1 MNNKFVV
8 WFKDVDREDGA
19 IVGGKGA
26 NLGEMTKAGFPVP
39 NGFIVTAQ
47 AYYFFLDETGLR
59 PQIREALEK
68 LDVSDSRA
76 LEKAA
81 EHVQKI
87 IIRSKFPK
95 EISKPILDAYFKLDK
110 GLFKHA
116 LVAVRSSAT
125 AEDLPGASFAGQ
137 QSTFLNVYGEAN
149 VIEKVKE
156 AWASLFTARA
166 IFYRQTNK
174 FDHFKVGIAIPVQRM
189 VESDKSGI
197 MFSLDPVTND
207 KSKVVIE
214 AIFGLG
220 EMIVQGAVTPDHYE
234 VDKKSDE
241 ITVKTVH
248 TQEKTM
254 YKKGPRNV
262 EVNLSHEKGS
272 KIKLTDSE
280 ILALADLSKKLEKH
294 YYFPQDS
301 EWAIEGKNVYIVQTR
316 PVTTVGND
324 AKKAPTMKAT
334 GKKTVFL
341 KGDPAS
347 PGIASGTVK
356 ILQSAKEIDKIIEG
370 DVLVAEQTNPDF
382 VPAMKKA
389 VAIVTER
396 GGRTSHAA
404 IVSRELGIP
413 AIVGTEGAMSKLKDS
428 MIITVDGATG
438 EIYKGDV
445 MDGTIS
451 GSTAKLELL
460 VKGDP
465 ASPGIASGVAKYLSS
480 PKEID
485 KIVKGD
491 VLVAE
496 QTNPDYVP
504 AMKKASAIV
513 TERGGRTSHAAIVS
527 RELGIPAVVGAEGAH
542 KKIKDTTVVT
552 VNGTTGE
559 VFKGTSGTKAKG
571 IEYVAYTDTGKL
583 KTATNV
589 YVNVAEPSRAEA
601 VAKMNADGVG
611 LLRAEFMIAD
621 IGTHPKKLIEDKKQK
636 VFIDKLSE
644 DLAVFCKAFA
654 PRPVVYRATDFKTNE
669 YRGLKGGAA
678 FEPEEPNPMLGFRG
692 AARYIA
698 DSRVFEMEIEAIK
711 KVRNKMGYKNLHLM
725 IPFVRNPKELADVK
739 KLVSSWGLTRSSAFK
754 LWLMVEIPTNV
765 IRLEDFLDVG
775 IDGVSVG
782 SNDLTMLMLGTD
794 RDNSEVAHDFSE
806 LDPTLLWAFEH
817 VAKVCGKRG
826 VTASMCG
833 QAPSDYPDLVEKLV
847 EWGYTSM
854 SVNAD
859 ALDHV
864 RQTIYE
870 SEKKLVKKR
879 T

>member
-1 MNNKFVV
+1 MTKKFVV
-8 WFKDVDREDGA
+8 WFKEVDHGDIGT
-19 IVGGKGA
+19 VGGKGA

-47 AYYFFLDETGLR
+47 AYFHFIEEAKLKDK
-59 PQIREALEK
+59 IHEALYK
-68 LDVSDSRA
+68 LDVNDNKD

-81 EHVQKI
+81 KKVQDLIVK
-87 IIRSKFPK
+87 SEFPK
-95 EISKPILDAYFKLDK
+95 DISDQIIEAYFKLDK
-110 GLFKHA
+110 GLLHHS

-137 QSTFLNVYGEAN
+137 QSTFLNVHGESN

-156 AWASLFTARA
+156 CWASLFTARA

-197 MFSLDPVTND
+197 MFTLDPVTND

-214 AIFGLG
+214 AIYGLG

-241 ITVKTVH
+241 IIAKVVH

-254 YKKGPRNV
+254 YKKGPKNV
-262 EVNLSHEKGS
+262 IVSLLHTQGS
-272 KIKLTDSE
+272 RQKLNDKE
-280 ILALADLSKKLEKH
+280 ILELAHLGKKLEHH

-301 EWAIEGKNVYIVQTR
+301 EWAIEKDKVYIVQTR
-316 PVTTVGND
+316 PVTTVGKE
-324 AKKAPTMKAT
+324 AVKQQ
-334 GKKTVFL
+334 KTAAANVPVFL

-356 ILQSAKEIDKIIEG
+356 ILKSAKEIDKIKPG

-413 AIVGTEGAMSKLKDS
+413 AVVGAAQAMHKLKDN
-428 MIITVDGATG
+428 MV
-438 EIYKGDV
+438 
-445 MDGTIS
+445 IS
-451 GSTAKLELL
+451 
-460 VKGDP
+460 
-465 ASPGIASGVAKYLSS
+465 
-480 PKEID
+480 
-485 KIVKGD
+485 
-491 VLVAE
+491 
-496 QTNPDYVP
+496 
-504 AMKKASAIV
+504 
-513 TERGGRTSHAAIVS
+513 
-527 RELGIPAVVGAEGAH
+527 
-542 KKIKDTTVVT
+542 
-552 VNGTTGE
+552 VNGSTGE
-559 VFKGTSGTKAKG
+559 VFKG
-571 IEYVAYTDTGKL
+571 VANASKTQPASIDTRNL
-583 KTATNV
+583 KTATKV
-589 YVNVAEPSRAEA
+589 YVNLAEVSRAEA
-601 VAKMNADGVG
+601 VSKMNADGIG

-621 IGTHPKKLIEDKKQK
+621 IGTHPKKLIQEKKQK
-636 VFIDKLSE
+636 VFIDTLSE
-644 DLAVFCKAFA
+644 KIAVFCKAFE

-669 YRGLKGGAA
+669 YRNLKGGAA

-692 AARYIA
+692 AARYVA
-698 DSRVFEMEIEAIK
+698 DAQVFEMELEAIK
-711 KVRNKMGYKNLHLM
+711 RVRNKMGHKNLHVM

-739 KLVSSWGLTRSSAFK
+739 KIMAGADLIRSSNFK

-765 IRLEDFLDVG
+765 ISLDGFLDVG
-775 IDGVSVG
+775 VDGVSVG

-806 LDPTLLWAFEH
+806 LDPSVMWAFQR
-817 VAKVCGKRG
+817 VAEICGKRG
-826 VTASMCG
+826 VTMSMCG
-833 QAPSDYPDLVEKLV
+833 QAPSDYPELVEQLV
-847 EWGYTSM
+847 SWGFTSV
-854 SVNAD
+854 SVNPD

-864 RQTIYE
+864 RVTVYE
-870 SEKKLVKKR
+870 AEKKLVANKKK
-879 T
+879 